1 VIKTKNELEMQ
12 VKELLFDH
20 KDTDTYRRELELK
33 EQELVGI
40 QDQIRLEKQKSDDL
54 KLALDDI
61 RSASGVLVSD
71 LDLMR
76 LSNETQSKDVRR
88 FEAELVNTRS
98 ELKEEREK
106 VRALEEDTRILA
118 SQVKLEMSSAAS
130 EHSRLVNT
138 VDTELQRAEEHAN
151 KTVFESQRRAQ
162 DAEVRAEQARMQCR
176 NYEIENEKLQRS
188 LHYEQMRYHQV
199 LQEVSE
205 SKVGLEQR
213 LRAMESKVK

>member
-1 VIKTKNELEMQ
+1 MQ

-20 KDTDTYRRELELK
+20 KDTDTYRRELELE

>member
-1 VIKTKNELEMQ
+1 

-20 KDTDTYRRELELK
+20 KDTDTYRRELELE